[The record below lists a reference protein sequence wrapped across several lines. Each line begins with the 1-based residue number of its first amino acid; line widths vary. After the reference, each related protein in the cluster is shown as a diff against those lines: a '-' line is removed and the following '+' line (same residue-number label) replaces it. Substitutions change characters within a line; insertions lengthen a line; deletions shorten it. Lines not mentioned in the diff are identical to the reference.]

1 MSREMD
7 RRTMWLHAVELELQ
21 LWSIVIE
28 VRLQDER
35 LSTAIMLIATS
46 NGDGPCESLEVFL
59 IQCLSTLPKALE
71 NDQT

>member
-1 MSREMD
+1 MSGDID

-21 LWSIVIE
+21 LWSIIIE

-35 LSTAIMLIATS
+35 FSTAIMLIATS

-59 IQCLSTLPKALE
+59 IQCLFTLPKALE
-71 NDQT
+71 DDQT